1 MSELNY
7 EEDVRIDPDSLDVE
21 WIKQPELMLRYTR
34 HSAEMKKELDGTKEK
49 LDVGRAR
56 IELAIRNDPHRFGL
70 EKTTEGSI
78 SSMILQQKEY
88 QALTNDFSSAKY
100 EYEMSVAA
108 VRAIDQRKSALEN
121 LVRLL
126 MSSYFAGPQ
135 APRDLSKEVLAEK
148 ERKTQNAKIKIRR
161 KKEEG

>member
-21 WIKQPELMLRYTR
+21 WVKQPELMLRYTR
-34 HSAEMKKELDGTKEK
+34 HSAEMKKELDDAKER

-56 IELAIRNDPHRFGL
+56 IELEIRNDYHRFGI
-70 EKTTEGSI
+70 EKPTEGAI
-78 SSMILQQKEY
+78 SSTILQQPEY
-88 QALTNDFSSAKY
+88 QQLVRKFSSAKY
-100 EYEMSVAA
+100 EYEMSAAA
-108 VRAIDQRKSALEN
+108 VRSIDQRKNALEN

-161 KKEEG
+161 KKEEA